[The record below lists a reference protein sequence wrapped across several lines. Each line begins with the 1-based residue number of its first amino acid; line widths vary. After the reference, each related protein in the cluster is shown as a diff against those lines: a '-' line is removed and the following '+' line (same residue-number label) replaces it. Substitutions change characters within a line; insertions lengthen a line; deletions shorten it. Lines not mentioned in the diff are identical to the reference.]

1 MRTKQLDLD
10 NRYKIHRRSR
20 NAVASVLT
28 ITALVF
34 AAYSATVMSS
44 SSFISS
50 SPLQAAQAQEEQ
62 LQQQDQSSSS
72 AVADKATRMS
82 AAVDATL
89 RYYARGIGAQYVE
102 TDVRPIAGAENI
114 NALEDVTIP
123 SVPVGSTAEGGA
135 ENTTGIASMG
145 DYLIATGLIDKS
157 YELFLETAREMRNV
171 TIEDV
176 NELQTTLLQLHTLID
191 QRAPYNLAEDVV
203 QNLQGH
209 LQRTVASTEE
219 FATDGGT
226 TTETTTTDTTDTATI
241 TDGGATGTTDGGAAT
256 PSDTVGDATTSTTA
270 SDTTG
275 AETGTTSDTT
285 TTAPSLL
292 LE

>member
-1 MRTKQLDLD
+1 MLADLHITMPD
-10 NRYKIHRRSR
+10 LHRPSR
-20 NAVASVLT
+20 NTATILT

-34 AAYSATVMSS
+34 SAYSVTSMSS
-44 SSFISS
+44 SLLYINLL
-50 SPLQAAQAQEEQ
+50 PHAYAQDEQ
-62 LQQQDQSSSS
+62 QQQDQSS
-72 AVADKATRMS
+72 VNDKATEMS

-102 TDVRPIAGAENI
+102 TDIRPIAGAENI
-114 NALEDVTIP
+114 NALDDVTIP
-123 SVPVGSTAEGGA
+123 SVPIGSTEG
-135 ENTTGIASMG
+135 NTTGIASMG

-176 NELQTTLLQLHTLID
+176 NTLQTSLLQLHTLID
-191 QRAPYNLAEDVV
+191 DRAPYNLAEDVV

-209 LQRTVASTEE
+209 LQQTVASTEE
-219 FATDGGT
+219 FTSGT
-226 TTETTTTDTTDTATI
+226 TTTGAAADNVDNATATTTDSASTS
-241 TDGGATGTTDGGAAT
+241 
-256 PSDTVGDATTSTTA
+256 PSNATTA
-270 SDTTG
+270 

-285 TTAPSLL
+285 TIPPPL

>member
-1 MRTKQLDLD
+1 MLSSLKALTHKATDLD
-10 NRYKIHRRSR
+10 SMSKIHRRSGK
-20 NAVASVLT
+20 AVASVLT

-34 AAYSATVMSS
+34 AAYSVTAIS

-50 SPLQAAQAQEEQ
+50 PLQAAYAQGEQ
-62 LQQQDQSSSS
+62 QPQQDQS
-72 AVADKATRMS
+72 AVTDKATRMS

-102 TDVRPIAGAENI
+102 TDIRPIAGAENI
-114 NALEDVTIP
+114 NALDDVTIP
-123 SVPVGSTAEGGA
+123 SVPVGSTEG
-135 ENTTGIASMG
+135 NTTGIASMG

-191 QRAPYNLAEDVV
+191 ERAPYNLAEDVV

-209 LQRTVASTEE
+209 LQRTLASTEE
-219 FATDGGT
+219 FTSGT
-226 TTETTTTDTTDTATI
+226 TTTTTTTDG
-241 TDGGATGTTDGGAAT
+241 GGATPNDSLGNATTATSTT
-256 PSDTVGDATTSTTA
+256 PSDTT
-270 SDTTG
+270 
-275 AETGTTSDTT
+275 AETGTTSDTPT
-285 TTAPSLL
+285 IPAPL